1 MDLLAS
7 RIHRPPLSRESTCPV
22 HGLYLSRCHLG
33 DIWTK
38 CSLCADEA
46 KAKEEAQA
54 QDEQKRRTRAE
65 WEKRLGTAAIPER
78 FHGCRLRT
86 YIAETPE
93 QQAALHFAKDYADS
107 FSAVRRSGRGA
118 IFVGNVG
125 TGKTHLAVG
134 IGLQVMHTHGA
145 TVLFS
150 TVARAVRRIKDTW
163 SKRSTESEGE
173 AVATLVFPDLLIL
186 DEVGVQFGSDF
197 EKNLLFDVLN
207 ERYEKR
213 KPTLFLSNLSIEGVA
228 LFLGERVMDRLR
240 EDGGDVLPFQWDSY
254 RAKGSA
260 QRGHA

>member
-7 RIHRPPLSRESTCPV
+7 RIHRPPLTRESTCPT
-22 HGLYLSRCHLG
+22 HGLFLSSCHLG

-38 CSLCADEA
+38 CNLCAEEA
-46 KAKEEAQA
+46 KAKELAQT
-54 QDEQKRRTRAE
+54 QDEQKRQARDE

-78 FHGCRLRT
+78 FQSCRLRT

-93 QQAALHFAKDYADS
+93 QQAALQFAKDYAAS
-107 FSAVRRSGRGA
+107 FDDVQRKGSGA

-125 TGKTHLAVG
+125 TGKTHLAIG

-145 TVLFS
+145 SVLFT

-163 SKRSTESEGE
+163 SKRSGESEGE
-173 AVATLVFPDLLIL
+173 AIAAMVFPDLLIL

-207 ERYEKR
+207 ERYERR
-213 KPTLFLSNLSIEGVA
+213 KPTLFLSNLPIADVA
-228 LFLGERVMDRLR
+228 AYLGERVMDRLR
-240 EDGGDVLPFQWDSY
+240 EDGGDVLPFQWESY
-254 RAKGSA
+254 RG
-260 QRGHA
+260 RGA

>member
-7 RIHRPPLSRESTCPV
+7 RIHRPPLTRESICPT
-22 HGLYLSRCHLG
+22 HGLYLARCHLG

-38 CSLCADEA
+38 CNLCAEEA

-54 QDEQKRRTRAE
+54 QDEQKRRAREE
-65 WEKRLGTAAIPER
+65 WEKRLGTSAIPER
-78 FHGCRLRT
+78 FQGCRLRT

-93 QQAALHFAKDYADS
+93 QQAALRFAKDYAEG
-107 FSAVRRSGRGA
+107 FSNAQRKGRGA

-125 TGKTHLAVG
+125 TGKTHLAIG

-145 TVLFS
+145 SVLFT

-163 SKRSTESEGE
+163 SKRSGETEGE
-173 AVATLVFPDLLIL
+173 AIASMVFPDLLIL

-213 KPTLFLSNLSIEGVA
+213 KPTLFLSNLSINDVA
-228 LFLGERVMDRLR
+228 AFLGERVMDRLR

-254 RAKGSA
+254 RGRAA
-260 QRGHA
+260 A

>member
-7 RIHRPPLSRESTCPV
+7 RIHRPPLTRESTCPT
-22 HGLYLSRCHLG
+22 HGLFLSRCHLG

-38 CSLCADEA
+38 CNLCADEA
-46 KAKEEAQA
+46 KAKEDAQA
-54 QDEQKRRTRAE
+54 QDEQKRRAREA
-65 WEKRLGTAAIPER
+65 WEKRLGSAAIPER
-78 FHGCRLRT
+78 FQSCRLRN

-93 QQAALHFAKDYADS
+93 QQAALCFAKDYADN
-107 FSAVRRSGRGA
+107 FSVVQSKGRGA

-134 IGLQVMHTHGA
+134 IGMQVMHTHGA
-145 TVLFS
+145 SVLFS

-163 SKRSTESEGE
+163 AKRSGETEGE
-173 AVATLVFPDLLIL
+173 AIAAMVFPDLLIL

-213 KPTLFLSNLSIEGVA
+213 KPSLFLSNLSIDDVA
-228 LFLGERVMDRLR
+228 AFLGERVMDRLR
-240 EDGGDVLPFQWDSY
+240 EDGGDVMPFQWESY
-254 RAKGSA
+254 RGRATE
-260 QRGHA
+260 

>member
-1 MDLLAS
+1 MDVLTS
-7 RIHRPPLSRESTCPV
+7 RIHRPPLSRENTCPT
-22 HGLYLSRCHLG
+22 HGLYLSQCHLG

-38 CSLCADEA
+38 CNLCAEERQ
-46 KAKEEAQA
+46 AKEQADAQA
-54 QDEQKRRTRAE
+54 RDKQQARAE

-78 FHGCRLRT
+78 FQSCRLST

-93 QQAALHFAKDYADS
+93 QQAALQFAKEYAVG
-107 FSAVRRSGRGA
+107 FSDVMRKGRGA

-125 TGKTHLAVG
+125 TGKTHLAIG

-163 SKRSTESEGE
+163 SKRASESEGE
-173 AVATLVFPDLLIL
+173 AIASMVYPDLLIL

-213 KPTLFLSNLSIEGVA
+213 KPTLFLSNLPLAEVA
-228 LFLGERVMDRLR
+228 AFLGERVMDRLR
-240 EDGGDVLPFQWDSY
+240 EDGGTVQPFQWESY
-254 RAKGSA
+254 RGREAA
-260 QRGHA
+260 

>member
-7 RIHRPPLSRESTCPV
+7 RIHRPPLTRESTCPT
-22 HGLYLSRCHLG
+22 HGLFLSRCHLG

-38 CSLCADEA
+38 CNLCADEA

-54 QDEQKRRTRAE
+54 QDEQKRRAREE

-78 FHGCRLRT
+78 FQSCRLRT
-86 YIAETPE
+86 YIAETSQ
-93 QQAALHFAKDYADS
+93 QQAALSFAKAYADG
-107 FSAVRRSGRGA
+107 FSAVQRKGRGA

-145 TVLFS
+145 SVLFT

-163 SKRSTESEGE
+163 AKRSGETEGE
-173 AVATLVFPDLLIL
+173 AIAAMVFPDLLIL

-213 KPTLFLSNLSIEGVA
+213 KPTLFLSNLSIDDVA
-228 LFLGERVMDRLR
+228 AFLGERVMDRLR
-240 EDGGDVLPFQWDSY
+240 EDGGDVLPFQWESY
-254 RAKGSA
+254 RGKA
-260 QRGHA
+260 QA